1 MAALNLSLSAASL
14 AKALAVRMPEME
26 DSTSPLMP
34 ASLAFTSVEARII
47 RFRLTAV
54 KRMNRGITAK
64 TMRASCHRMVS
75 MTQKAPRMVT
85 EEMNRSSG
93 PWWASSVISN
103 RSPVTR
109 LMSWPVRFWS

>member
-1 MAALNLSLSAASL
+1 
-14 AKALAVRMPEME
+14 MPEME

-47 RFRLTAV
+47 RLRHRV
-54 KRMNRGITAK
+54 VNRMNRGITAN
-64 TMRASCHRMVS
+64 TIRASSHRMVS
-75 MTQKAPRMVT
+75 MTQKAPRMVM

-109 LMSWPVRFWS
+109 LMSWPVRFLS

>member
-1 MAALNLSLSAASL
+1 MALSASSL

-34 ASLAFTSVEARII
+34 ASLAFTSVEACII
-47 RFRLTAV
+47 FLRLRAV
-54 KRMNRGITAK
+54 KRTNRGITAN
-64 TMRASCHRMVS
+64 TISASCHWMVS
-75 MTQKAPRMVT
+75 MMQKAPRMVT
-85 EEMNRSSG
+85 EEMKRSSG

-109 LMSWPVRFWS
+109 LMSWPVRFLS